1 MIFLI
6 QFQSSIF
13 GNSDNYISNIR
24 QSNEDSDNHGLNADN
39 AFRYNILLVVG
50 NSAELNRS
58 EQQIQARLE
67 SNGYHLLII
76 NDTLEK
82 DELNGID
89 LIIVSKTVNSKSVG
103 TRYKNVTCG
112 FMTWEDNLQMRQF
125 MGFSNNDGS
134 GGTAWH
140 SKNQTWNVLSSAP
153 NYLRAG
159 ITGEV
164 AVFKEADEM
173 TYSPNESTVP
183 KSATVVAELYPG
195 DYHKTYYVFEK
206 GSILGDGSVA
216 KGRRIYFGLYDD
228 TFRTLNDNGLK
239 LFDAAVVWGCQKI

>member
-1 MIFLI
+1 MIH
-6 QFQSSIF
+6 FQSPIF
-13 GNSDNYISNIR
+13 GNSYKNISNIG
-24 QSNEDSDNHGLNADN
+24 QNNVKLDNHGLNADN
-39 AFRYNILLVVG
+39 ALMYKILLVVG
-50 NSAELNRS
+50 NSAELNHS

-67 SNGYHLLII
+67 SNGYYVRII

-82 DELNGID
+82 DEPNGID
-89 LIIVSKTVNSKSVG
+89 LIIISKTVNSKSVG

-140 SKNQTWNVLSSAP
+140 SKNQNWNVLSSAP
-153 NYLRAG
+153 NDLCAG
-159 ITGEV
+159 ITGKV

-206 GSILGDGSVA
+206 DSILGDGSFA

-228 TFRTLNDNGLK
+228 TFRMLNDNGLK
-239 LFDAAVVWGCQKI
+239 LFDAAVVWGCQKP